1 MQYWAWNRELKIFL
15 YGVNRYSQKLADT
28 LRDSDFQVLAYIDR
42 RASELK
48 NINGID
54 VYEMDSIFLD
64 ICNEICVIIML
75 QNAMQHDE
83 IAKELFGKG
92 IEKIIFVPM
101 LLNYNKVYANDLR
114 RIYNRILLGDLK
126 EIEVPYYRMLVRDS
140 VLKLVETFYV
150 ESKNYITISVSAD
163 ILYTTMKEAE
173 PYADIPL
180 VAFKPYNQM
189 FRYFLAEGAGD
200 VKEYL
205 EKYGV
210 NSCNYTHSFTD
221 DEIILQREMLYEIW
235 NEHFQEGIDF
245 FVSSAPLASWN
256 VKGYF
261 NLMEGQHR
269 TLFLLKKGIYYLPV
283 QISREDYER
292 WKNISI
298 VDEIKDD
305 ELVINAKC
313 PIHNPYFQKDS
324 FYNKISIIDS
334 MLQLQQN
341 LPEVLYRDK
350 EILSIDTICGYY
362 GFNLRRMGGRS
373 VTLFAVDD
381 SDRHTMMSFLELYR
395 LEGIDIQTDLKRE
408 IFQQFSFISI
418 IGSNEKIDCFKWDIV
433 NDFDNLKS
441 EAVLLSLTHK
451 EMKTISE
458 TMKKRMVLVSKV
470 FMETEMSYI
479 YLLQ

>member
-1 MQYWAWNRELKIFL
+1 MQYWVWNKELKIFL
-15 YGVNRYSQKLADT
+15 YGVNRYSQELADT
-28 LRDSDFQVLAYIDR
+28 LRDSDFQVSAYIDR
-42 RASELK
+42 RAKELK
-48 NINGID
+48 NINGVD
-54 VYEMDSIFLD
+54 VYEMESIFSD
-64 ICNEICVIIML
+64 ISNKICVIILL

-83 IAKELFGKG
+83 IAKEIFCKG
-92 IEKIIFVPM
+92 VEKIIFVPM
-101 LLNYNKVYANDLR
+101 LLNYNKLYANDLR
-114 RIYNRILLGDLK
+114 RIYNRILLGDFE
-126 EIEVPYYRMLVRDS
+126 EIEVPYYRMLVQDS
-140 VLKLVETFYV
+140 DLKRGETFYL
-150 ESKNYITISVSAD
+150 ESKDYITISVSAD
-163 ILYTTMKEAE
+163 ILYTTMREVE

-189 FRYFLAEGAGD
+189 FRYFLSEGTGD
-200 VKEYL
+200 VREYL

-210 NSCNYTHSFTD
+210 NSCNYAHSFTD
-221 DEIILQREMLYEIW
+221 DDVILQREMLYELW

-245 FVSSAPLASWN
+245 FISSAPLARWN
-256 VKGYF
+256 SKGYF

-283 QISREDYER
+283 QISREDYEK

-305 ELVINAKC
+305 EQVINAQV
-313 PIHNPYFQKDS
+313 PIPHPYFHKKS

-334 MLQLQQN
+334 MLQIQQN
-341 LPEVLYRDK
+341 LSESLYRDK
-350 EILSIDTICGYY
+350 EILSIDSICGYY

-381 SDRHTMMSFLELYR
+381 SDRRTMMSFLELYR

-408 IFQQFSFISI
+408 IYQQFSFVSI

-451 EMKTISE
+451 EMKAISE
-458 TMKKRMVLVSKV
+458 TIKKRMVLVSKV
-470 FMETEMSYI
+470 FMETEISEI
-479 YLLQ
+479 YLLR